1 MKQFY
6 SKITCFAIALMVSG
20 FTTVTTAFA
29 SDPPVTGLNGWTIF
43 LDAGH
48 AQTEN
53 MGLYNYSEAQ
63 KVLRVALYLRDML
76 EQQTDIQEVFMAR
89 TTDAEQIG
97 LTARINYA
105 NSLGADFYYS
115 IHSDAGG
122 PTANSTLMLWGGW
135 RSGGQSIE
143 KTPNGG
149 KKMGDLMD
157 TDLTASMRIPRRG
170 GYYDRVFYQG
180 NVNTHS
186 NQFPYL
192 AVNRISVMPSVLSE
206 AGFHTNPT
214 QQMRNLNAEWKK
226 LEAQSAFWSILAY
239 HELPRPD
246 VGIVTGFIRNQENQE
261 LLNGATI
268 QIGEKTYTT
277 DTFESLFNQY
287 SSNPDLLRNGF
298 YYIED
303 LEPNSQ
309 VDVIVSAPGFYSD
322 TIQTTVNPQFFT
334 FVDVSLVSTVPPF
347 VVATNPAD
355 GSSQYDP
362 VMGPVE
368 IEFSRP
374 IQAAS
379 IEDQITISPELNF
392 SYQLVNQRFLR
403 ITIDSLEFLQD
414 ISVTLGEDIEDLYS
428 HKFDGNKDGASG
440 GTYTL
445 DFRVRSEDITP
456 PQVVST
462 FPTESQTKVN
472 RNSYVSFIFDEGV
485 DPESITSETIK
496 ITKVSDDSEVAVNIH
511 HYTIDNR
518 SVIQAYPV
526 EPFESNTEYYGW
538 LMPGVAD
545 IYGNVRENISIIPFE
560 TESYLYTYQTIDN
573 FNGGVTNWWQTT
585 ASGSNLGIVG
595 GETLNGPESEITN
608 PKTGS
613 TGAFFL
619 QYGWEPGA
627 GAYLTRNYL
636 PPGASQNNARFTTE
650 NILEAYVFGDNS
662 GNRIR
667 FMARDGSNQLEG
679 SPWYTID
686 WIGWKLIRWDLA
698 TTPPV
703 AWVNGDGKLDGSS
716 YTDSFQMTHVNGAAT
731 LGRVVVDDYRIATK
745 IPGTSIQEPGTAI
758 PNRVMLSQNYPNPF
772 NPTTTISF
780 ALPETM
786 SATLEVYDLL
796 GRRVA
801 TLANG
806 DFAAGNHTVTFDAS
820 QMSSGVYIYR
830 LSTQAGVQTGKMM
843 LVK

>member
-20 FTTVTTAFA
+20 LTTVTSLLAV
-29 SDPPVTGLNGWTIF
+29 DPPVTGLSGWTIF
-43 LDAGH
+43 IDPGH

-63 KVLRVALYLRDML
+63 KVLRVGLYLREML
-76 EQQTDIQEVFMAR
+76 EQQTDIKEVFMAR
-89 TTDAEQIG
+89 TSDSEQIG

-135 RSGGQSIE
+135 RNNGQSIE

-170 GYYDRVFYQG
+170 GYYDRTFYQG
-180 NVNTHS
+180 FPNTHS
-186 NQFPYL
+186 NQWPYL
-192 AVNRISVMPSVLSE
+192 AVNRQSNMPSILSE

-239 HELPRPD
+239 HEIPRPD
-246 VGIVTGFIRNQENQE
+246 VGIITGFIRNRENQE

-268 QIGEKTYTT
+268 QIGDKTYTT
-277 DTFESLFNQY
+277 DTFESLFNKY
-287 SSNPDLLRNGF
+287 TSNPDLLRNGF

-322 TIQTTVNPQFFT
+322 TVQTTVNPQFFT
-334 FVDVSLVSTVPPF
+334 FVDVSLVSTEPPN
-347 VVATNPAD
+347 VIASNP
-355 GSSQYDP
+355 GNGTSQYDP
-362 VMGPVE
+362 INPVE
-368 IEFSRP
+368 IEFSRA
-374 IQAAS
+374 IKSAS
-379 IEDQITISPELNF
+379 IENQISITPALDF
-392 SYQLVNQRFLR
+392 TYQLVNQRFLR
-403 ITIDSLEFLQD
+403 ITIDSLNFLQQ
-414 ISVTLGEDIEDLYS
+414 ISITLGEDIEDMYS
-428 HKFDGNKDGASG
+428 HKFDGNKDGVSG
-440 GTYTL
+440 GEFTL
-445 DFRVRSEDITP
+445 NFTVRSEDITP
-456 PQVVST
+456 PQVVAA
-462 FPTESQTKVN
+462 FPAEDQKKVN
-472 RNSYVSFIFDEGV
+472 RKTYVSFIFDEGV
-485 DPESITSETIK
+485 DPSTITNETIK
-496 ITKVSDDSEVAVNIH
+496 ITKVSDDSEVAVSIH
-511 HYTIDNR
+511 HYNIDNR
-518 SVIQAYPV
+518 SVIQAYPL
-526 EPFESNTEYYGW
+526 EPLEANTEYYGW

-545 IYGNVRENISIIPFE
+545 IYGNARVNPSITVFE
-560 TESYLYTYQTIDN
+560 TESNLYSYQTIDN
-573 FNGGVTNWWQTT
+573 FNSGVTNWWQTT

-595 GETLNGPESEITN
+595 GETFNGAETTIIN
-608 PKTGS
+608 PLTGS

-619 QYGWEPGA
+619 SYGWELGA

-636 PPGASQNNARFTTE
+636 PPGAAQNTVRFNLE
-650 NILEAYVFGDNS
+650 KVLEAYVFGDNS

-667 FMARDGSNQLEG
+667 FVARDGNNQLEAG
-679 SPWYTID
+679 PWFTIN
-686 WIGWKLIRWDLA
+686 WIGWKLIQWDITA
-698 TTPPV
+698 IPPV
-703 AWVNGDGKLDGSS
+703 AWANGDGTLNGSS
-716 YTDSFQMTHVNGAAT
+716 YTDSFQMTYTNGAAAS
-731 LGRVVVDDYRIATK
+731 GRVVIDDYRVATK
-745 IPGTSIQEPGTAI
+745 ISEVSISDPSSEI
-758 PNRVMLSQNYPNPF
+758 PNRVLLSQNYPNPF
-772 NPTTTISF
+772 NPTTTIRF
-780 ALPETM
+780 ALPESMT
-786 SATLEVYDLL
+786 ATLEVYDLL

-801 TLANG
+801 ILANG
-806 DFAAGNHTVTFDAS
+806 DYAAGSHNATFDAS